1 MNVLSLKLEEN
12 KKIFRNNFLSISQF
26 LVYFINLIHNVTM
39 LYYINCNIKYDFKN
53 KISLVSSSLVK

>member
-39 LYYINCNIKYDFKN
+39 LYYLNCNIKYDFKN

>member
-39 LYYINCNIKYDFKN
+39 LYYLNCNIKYDSKN